1 MFLVVPGQYGCA
13 LTAAEPTGQILI
25 PIAEISQNEFDQI
38 RNALLAGDIID
49 ATLTSQGKN
58 EPLVVMLAT
67 AVLSDLI

>member
-38 RNALLAGDIID
+38 RNALLAGDVID
-49 ATLTSQGKN
+49 ATLTSEGTLG
-58 EPLVVMLAT
+58 PSLVMFA
-67 AVLSDLI
+67 DLIIY